1 MQIAKSRSTRSE
13 NMKVL
18 RAQKSVDRAA
28 KLATRQAQG
37 GGGGEDSS
45 SGDSDVSGDSD
56 YGEDEFTAEDEENHR
71 RLEASFREEAL
82 EDEGTFVRTAMMN
95 FPPLEYAST
104 VEIPQEVGQS
114 ERTSTDLLRPL
125 RLHSRT
131 VLV

>member
-1 MQIAKSRSTRSE
+1 MLNLNIMQIAKSRSTRSE

-18 RAQKSVDRAA
+18 RAQKSADRAA

-37 GGGGEDSS
+37 GEGREDSS

-104 VEIPQEVGQS
+104 GEIPQEVGQS
-114 ERTSTDLLRPL
+114 ERTSIDHLK
-125 RLHSRT
+125 
-131 VLV
+131 V

>member
-82 EDEGTFVRTAMMN
+82 EDEGAFVQNAMMN

-104 VEIPQEVGQS
+104 GEIPKEVGQS
-114 ERTSTDLLRPL
+114 ERTSYTSTDLLKL
-125 RLHSRT
+125 
-131 VLV
+131 